1 MKRSIAAIGAAA
13 IGLTGAAVAAVP
25 AQAATT
31 PDCVTS
37 GDHTLKAD
45 PAAGNFY
52 FDCIPQYGT
61 GKAELSIS
69 NADGISDEF
78 SILEPE
84 DATLSG
90 SVDNAAASAYF
101 DETTS
106 AGIII
111 AGRGASTATAQDYNA
126 ILATPVSSIRKISA
140 SALPS
145 SCLQGNVDYEGA
157 YIVSYTPISIT
168 AKTTASSGQT
178 IDGTPGKF
186 FMAVRPQPLYLGLNF
201 TGAAFDE
208 DAPQCAVTGSMTT
221 FAVDNTEANTSQWQS
236 ATNTARSLSSS
247 VTMTPTKLT
256 AIGAAAKLSVPGK
269 VGYGSSSLTVSVSGS
284 KRAGTV
290 WAVIDGKR
298 GDAVNVGTSGAKV
311 GIPGALSIGK
321 HTVVTRYSGDTLQN
335 NVAKTST
342 LVVTRATTVTSVK
355 LSKTSAKAKSTRLT
369 ASTTVTVP
377 GTSLTASGKVS
388 FSVNGKVVKTVTLKN
403 GKATGTLPVFTKK
416 GTAKVVATYLG
427 TSKLAKDASSTVKV
441 AVK

>member
-25 AQAATT
+25 AQAAAT

-37 GDHTLKAD
+37 SDHTLKAD

-78 SILEPE
+78 SVLESE

-90 SVDNAAASAYF
+90 SVDDATASTYF
-101 DETTS
+101 SATTH

-111 AGRGASTATAQDYNA
+111 AGRGDSTATSQDYDA
-126 ILATPVSSIRKISA
+126 ILATPISSITKIRA
-140 SALPS
+140 TALPS
-145 SCLQGNVDYEGA
+145 DCLQGNVDYEGA
-157 YIVSYTPISIT
+157 YVVSFAPISIT
-168 AKTTASSGQT
+168 AKTTAGSGQT
-178 IDGTPGKF
+178 VGGPGKF

-201 TGAAFDE
+201 TGSAFDE
-208 DAPQCAVTGSMTT
+208 DAPQCAVTGSTT
-221 FAVDNTEANTSQWQS
+221 YFAVDNSEANANQWQN
-236 ATNTARSLSSS
+236 ATNTAGSLNPS
-247 VTMTPTKLT
+247 VSMTPAKLT

-269 VGYGSSSLTVSVSGS
+269 IGYGSSSLTVAVSGS

-298 GDAVNVGTSGAKV
+298 GDAVNVGTSGARV
-311 GIPGALSIGK
+311 VVPSTLSIGK
-321 HTVVTRYSGDTLQN
+321 HTVVTRYSGDTVQN
-335 NVAKTST
+335 NAAKTST
-342 LVVTRATTVTSVK
+342 LVVTKAPTVTTVK
-355 LSKTSAKAKSTRLT
+355 LSKSSAKAKSTRLT

-388 FSVNGKVVKTVTLKN
+388 FSVDGKVVKTVTLKN

-441 AVK
+441 TVK